1 MKKIVV
7 FIFLLIFSFSA
18 FAIDVGN
25 QQKIYPIDSPVYE
38 ALVQLY
44 ISAGIALPST
54 TGPYSANELALM
66 LSRLDRNSLKE
77 PAKVVYDYVN
87 DTLSAKP
94 KVVRFGLDT
103 TIEGYVHTNTE
114 DFTQPDDW
122 IYSTNDR
129 KPFLDIIL
137 ETSPKNNF
145 YGYTSFP
152 IMSTYAEDGDN
163 TNGKLITDKYGSTT
177 FMSNIF
183 LIHPTTSGDPGFGLL
198 DLGFPYRAFGAF
210 GGDGWSVQV
219 GREQLSWGPGKS
231 GNFVIGD
238 HLHYHNVGRFTT
250 YTKNFK
256 YTLLTSFFPHPSEY
270 YKVTKYGYGGYV
282 NLDAGQTDVSSG
294 LNMFL
299 GHRLEWRFL
308 KDKVNLVLTETIMYQ
323 SKDNTFDLRV
333 LSPAAVFHNY
343 YIRSN
348 ANSILSLEVDVTP
361 IKYLNIYAQVV
372 VDEFVL
378 PGEPALGEDGSLPD
392 GLGYMVGVQGNYP
405 LLSGFIFGSFEW
417 AMTDPYLYLRDNGN
431 YKQEL
436 GQYGINYV
444 VAVREY
450 MTRGIHYKEDFL
462 GYKYGGDAIV
472 FNGQVGYSDYKRWN
486 ATLNVFYMI
495 HGVKDKWSLWAAEDL
510 TNGTSL
516 ETTPTTDHANMGNNR
531 DEHAD
536 GRDSV
541 ENTLVV
547 GINGSY
553 KIIKG
558 LSVFGQADLI
568 YIVNPGNKE
577 SNPSQ
582 LDFQLTVG
590 ATYSL

>member
-1 MKKIVV
+1 
-7 FIFLLIFSFSA
+7 
-18 FAIDVGN
+18 
-25 QQKIYPIDSPVYE
+25 
-38 ALVQLY
+38 
-44 ISAGIALPST
+44 
-54 TGPYSANELALM
+54 
-66 LSRLDRNSLKE
+66 
-77 PAKVVYDYVN
+77 
-87 DTLSAKP
+87 
-94 KVVRFGLDT
+94 
-103 TIEGYVHTNTE
+103 
-114 DFTQPDDW
+114 
-122 IYSTNDR
+122 
-129 KPFLDIIL
+129 
-137 ETSPKNNF
+137 
-145 YGYTSFP
+145 
-152 IMSTYAEDGDN
+152 
-163 TNGKLITDKYGSTT
+163 
-177 FMSNIF
+177 
-183 LIHPTTSGDPGFGLL
+183 
-198 DLGFPYRAFGAF
+198 
-210 GGDGWSVQV
+210 
-219 GREQLSWGPGKS
+219 
-231 GNFVIGD
+231 
-238 HLHYHNVGRFTT
+238 
-250 YTKNFK
+250 
-256 YTLLTSFFPHPSEY
+256 
-270 YKVTKYGYGGYV
+270 
-282 NLDAGQTDVSSG
+282 
-294 LNMFL
+294 
-299 GHRLEWRFL
+299 
-308 KDKVNLVLTETIMYQ
+308 MYQ

-333 LSPAAVFHNY
+333 LNPAAVFHNY

-378 PGEPALGEDGSLPD
+378 PGEPVRGEDGSLPD

-417 AMTDPYLYLRDNGN
+417 AMTDPYLYLRDNGDRV
-431 YKQEL
+431 QAI
-436 GQYGINYV
+436 GDYGINYV

-450 MTRGIHYKEDFL
+450 MTSGIHYKEDFL

-495 HGVKDKWSLWAAEDL
+495 HGVKDKWSLWSKE
-510 TNGTSL
+510 TGGNGTTL
-516 ETTPTTDHANMGNNR
+516 ETTPTIDHSNMGNNR

>member
-1 MKKIVV
+1 MKRTTIA
-7 FIFLLIFSFSA
+7 IILILFFSFSL
-18 FAIDVGN
+18 FSMEVGN
-25 QQKIYPIDSPVYE
+25 QQKIYPIDSPLYE
-38 ALVQLY
+38 ALIQLY
-44 ISAGIALPST
+44 ISTGIALPST
-54 TGPYSANELALM
+54 TGPYSANELILM
-66 LSRLDRNSLKE
+66 LNRLDRSSLSKQG
-77 PAKVVYDYVN
+77 KQVYDYVY
-87 DTLSAKP
+87 DTLTTTP
-94 KVVRFGLDT
+94 KVVRFGLDA
-103 TIEGYVHTNTE
+103 TIEGYVHTNTD

-145 YGYTSFP
+145 YGFTSIP
-152 IMSTYAEDGDN
+152 IMSTYAESGDN
-163 TNGKLITDKYGSTT
+163 SAGKLITDKYGSKA

-183 LIHPTTSGDPGFGLL
+183 LIHPTVDGKPGFNLL

-210 GGDGWSVQV
+210 GGDGWSVQI

-256 YTLLTSFFPHPSEY
+256 YTLLTSFFSHPGEY
-270 YKVTKYGYGGYV
+270 YKKKEGYGGYV
-282 NLDAGQTDVSSG
+282 SMSGSQDNTING

-308 KDKVNLVLTETIMYQ
+308 KDKINLVLTETIMYQ
-323 SKDNTFDLRV
+323 SEDNTLDLRV

-348 ANSILSLEVDVTP
+348 ANSIISLEVDVTP
-361 IKYLNIYAQVV
+361 IKHLNIYTQIVI
-372 VDEFVL
+372 DEFVL
-378 PGEPALGEDGSLPD
+378 PGEPPLGDKGALPD
-392 GLGYMVGVQGNYP
+392 GKGWMVGVQGNYP
-405 LLSGFIFGSFEW
+405 LLNGFIFGSFEW
-417 AMTDPYLYLRDNGN
+417 AMTDPYLYLRDKEDRVQSQG
-431 YKQEL
+431 E
-436 GQYGINYV
+436 YGINYV

-450 MTRGIHYKEDFL
+450 MTSGIYYNEDFL

-472 FNGQVGYSDYKRWN
+472 FNGQIGYSDYKKWN

-495 HGVKDKWSLWAAEDL
+495 HGVKDKWSLWSQEDL

-516 ETTPTTDHANMGNNR
+516 ETTPTTDHSNMGNNR
-531 DEHAD
+531 DKDAD
-536 GRDSV
+536 SRNSV

-547 GINGSY
+547 GLNGSY

-568 YIVNPGNKE
+568 HIVNPGNIKD
-577 SNPSQ
+577 SPSQ
-582 LDFQLTVG
+582 FDFQLTIG

>member
-1 MKKIVV
+1 MKRIIV

-18 FAIDVGN
+18 FAVDVGN
-25 QQKIYPIDSPVYE
+25 QQKIYPIDSPLYE

-54 TGPYSANELALM
+54 TGPYSANELILM
-66 LSRLDRNSLKE
+66 LNRLDRNSLNKQG
-77 PAKVVYDYVN
+77 KIVYDYVY
-87 DTLSAKP
+87 DTLATEP
-94 KVVRFGLDT
+94 KVVRFGLDA
-103 TIEGYVHTNTE
+103 TIEGYVHTNTD

-122 IYSTNDR
+122 TYSTNDR

-145 YGYTSFP
+145 YGFTSIP
-152 IMSTYAEDGDN
+152 IMSTYAEAGDN
-163 TNGKLITDKYGSTT
+163 SNGKLKSDKYGLKT

-183 LIHPTTSGDPGFGLL
+183 LIHPTVDGDPGFGLL

-231 GNFVIGD
+231 GNFVLGD

-270 YKVTKYGYGGYV
+270 YSDTSYGYGGYV
-282 NLDAGQTDVSSG
+282 SNSGSQTNEISG

-299 GHRLEWRFL
+299 AHRLEWRFL
-308 KDKVNLVLTETIMYQ
+308 KDMFNITLTETIMYQ
-323 SKDNTFDLRV
+323 SKDNTLDLRI
-333 LSPAAVFHNY
+333 LSPTAVFHNY

-348 ANSILSLEVDVTP
+348 ANSIISLEVDVTP
-361 IKYLNIYAQVV
+361 IRHLNIYGQIV

-378 PGEPALGEDGSLPD
+378 PGEPVRGTSGSLPD
-392 GLGYMVGVQGNYP
+392 GIGYMVGAQGNYP

-431 YKQEL
+431 YKQQL
-436 GQYGINYV
+436 GEYGINYV

-450 MTRGIHYKEDFL
+450 MTSGVHYKEDFL
-462 GYKYGGDAIV
+462 GYKHGGDAIV
-472 FNGQVGYSDYKRWN
+472 FNGQVGYSDYKKWN
-486 ATLNVFYMI
+486 ATLNIFYMI
-495 HGVKDKWSLWAAEDL
+495 HGAKDKWSLWESEDL
-510 TNGTSL
+510 TNGTSM
-516 ETTPTTDHANMGNNR
+516 ETTPTTEHSLGNNR
-531 DEHAD
+531 DQNA
-536 GRDSV
+536 GNRDSL

-547 GINGSY
+547 GLSGGY

-558 LSVFGQADLI
+558 LSVFGQADFI
-568 YIVNPGNKE
+568 HITNPGNI
-577 SNPSQ
+577 STNPAQ
-582 LDFQLTVG
+582 FDFQLTVG